1 MRYLVIGIGNPF
13 RRDDGVGVRV
23 AKDIAASGVKDTDI
37 RIESGEGGSLME
49 LWKGAERVVIIDAVR
64 SESAPGKI
72 HQIDAGNRHVPSE
85 FFHYSSHAFGVA
97 EAIEL
102 ARTLGELPATV
113 TVIGIEGKDFSSGTE
128 LSSEVEGAARSATS
142 LVLALLQKGSK

>member
-13 RRDDGVGVRV
+13 RRDDGVGVLV
-23 AKDIAASGVKDTDI
+23 AKEIAAAGRDDI
-37 RIESGEGGSLME
+37 EVRIESGEGGSLME

-64 SESAPGKI
+64 SHSAPGKI
-72 HQIDAGNRHVPSE
+72 HQIDATKQHVPSE

-102 ARTLGELPATV
+102 ARALGELPPAV
-113 TVIGIEGKDFSSGTE
+113 TVVGIEGKDFSSGTE
-128 LSSEVEGAARSATS
+128 LSSEVEIAARV
-142 LVLALLQKGSK
+142 VLASVLTLIESSK